1 MFKYA
6 QQQIHQK
13 PPFPFSLVIQFA
25 YFLAKQI
32 FFFFFFPFWIVFICD
47 TTLLNL
53 VCFTMEICT
62 LYFVNSNRKFH
73 INPVNS
79 CRCHQNSIWLLF
91 GLPNFCN
98 SLRPEF
104 LPESLLDV
112 GCITFLCDP
121 LSAALKEPTGAREVL
136 AVYLCEHWRI
146 LEITVKYDLELSDQA
161 DQISAMNRQKKFI
174 VSNKTNCP
182 KL

>member
-1 MFKYA
+1 M
-6 QQQIHQK
+6 
-13 PPFPFSLVIQFA
+13 
-25 YFLAKQI
+25 
-32 FFFFFFPFWIVFICD
+32 
-47 TTLLNL
+47 
-53 VCFTMEICT
+53 
-62 LYFVNSNRKFH
+62 
-73 INPVNS
+73 
-79 CRCHQNSIWLLF
+79 
-91 GLPNFCN
+91 
-98 SLRPEF
+98 
-104 LPESLLDV
+104 DV

-121 LSAALKEPTGAREVL
+121 LSAALKESTGAQEVL